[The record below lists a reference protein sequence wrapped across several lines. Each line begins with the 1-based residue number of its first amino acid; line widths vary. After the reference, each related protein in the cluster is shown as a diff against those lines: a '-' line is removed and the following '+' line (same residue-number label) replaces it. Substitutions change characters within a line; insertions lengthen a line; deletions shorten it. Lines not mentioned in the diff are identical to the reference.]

1 MPLIGDLDIA
11 AIEASKNVTAVD
23 VFVYDTSKDSDGG
36 AWRKRTQHTSWY
48 NETLNTS
55 ARGSRREFPAVAVIV
70 AEQYKVTIYDGDDPD
85 LPMWM
90 MFNCGT
96 PNWNTSAVFLSTQQ
110 AYTAAALNGK
120 LVVGGSNG
128 VPIVDFISE
137 KQVNRGRPDLYTGQT
152 ISHKNSGT
160 IALRNNPI
168 GQNPTGQAG
177 VTKNYAVNHV
187 AMTVLP
193 NAPIDPDTGLPVPT
207 IAVATDGG
215 VSVIKHDE
223 TVVDL
228 YRTSDDDVHYVELDN
243 NKVYMA
249 MERGA
254 IYIADIPTSDQSGNP
269 NAAWTVYAG
278 TQNDTSYL
286 PQIRLT
292 GGGSGLVK
300 TEDGFAV
307 GDNHSLNEGFNLV
320 AEDATSTKSLVSHIR
335 SDSNTGWMNGD
346 IKLATLSDTDDTDV
360 TGTELVTNG
369 TFDTDASGWA
379 PAYTSLSVSGGQLTI
394 TGTADSPRNQ
404 NAFQSVSVEPYTKYM
419 LSVDIV
425 SSNSGGQVGFNLGNA
440 TFSNGNSYAYY
451 GSPFPRTI
459 KEQITTGSGTTLS
472 LGLHAGISVGCV
484 SVFDNASVV
493 IVEEDRSVN
502 NNGLQVFGTVTK
514 NPVATGADLVAYSG
528 FSSSNYLEQPYNSDL
543 DFGTGDFCIM
553 GWVNASTAIKYIFSK
568 YDLSSRNGYAAFVTS
583 GGKLNFWSY
592 DSGTTETNFDSNS
605 TISDGTWK
613 FFCCI
618 RTSTELSTWING
630 NKDAYTSISSA
641 HDSSCPNIPMTIG
654 NYSGTKSYGLSGSL
668 ALFRASATAPSAEQ
682 IKKIY
687 EDEKH
692 LFQENAQAT
701 LYGTSDAVTALAYD
715 DDTNLLHVGT
725 SAGRS
730 MFKGLRRVDNTTDAV
745 GTAIS
750 AVNGMVVEE

>member
-11 AIEASKNVTAVD
+11 AIEATKSVTATD

-36 AWRKRTQHTSWY
+36 VWRKRTQHTSWY

-70 AEQYKVTIYDGDDPD
+70 AEQYKVTIYDGDDPS

-110 AYTAAALNGK
+110 AYTVAALNGK

-177 VTKNYAVNHV
+177 VTKNFAVNHV

-249 MERGA
+249 MERGG

-286 PQIRLT
+286 PQLRLT

-360 TGTELVTNG
+360 TATNLISNS
-369 TFDTDASGWA
+369 TFADSSGWSLDA
-379 PAYTSLSVSGGQLTI
+379 DGNWTISGGTLNSAGTGTPSFAWPSYSFDYGKQYIIQFDISSYTSGTLELSSSTGGTTHSVTQA
-394 TGTADSPRNQ
+394 TGTYSFSFTVTGNQ
-404 NAFQSVSVEPYTKYM
+404 IMYFRSNAFVG
-419 LSVDIV
+419 SVDNV
-425 SSNSGGQVGFNLGNA
+425 
-440 TFSNGNSYAYY
+440 YY
-451 GSPFPRTI
+451 Y
-459 KEQITTGSGTTLS
+459 E
-472 LGLHAGISVGCV
+472 A
-484 SVFDNASVV
+484 
-493 IVEEDRSVN
+493 EEDRSVN
-502 NNGLQVFGTVTK
+502 GNGLRVFGTVTK
-514 NPVATGADLVAYSG
+514 NPVTTGADLVAYSG
-528 FSSSNYLEQPYNSDL
+528 FSSSNYMVCPVSDNFGSSATMTFMGWQKISDNSDYQY
-543 DFGTGDFCIM
+543 FISA
-553 GWVNASTAIKYIFSK
+553 N
-568 YDLSSRNGYAAFVTS
+568 DLSSGRVIGMSMNKSGVTNEGAPYFYDNVNSSLPCSTRIDDGSWHFVVGVLDGTSKKLYVDGRLAASATVTS
-583 GGKLNFWSY
+583 INL
-592 DSGTTETNFDSNS
+592 SNV
-605 TISDGTWK
+605 TK
-613 FFCCI
+613 
-618 RTSTELSTWING
+618 
-630 NKDAYTSISSA
+630 Y
-641 HDSSCPNIPMTIG
+641 NIG
-654 NYSGTKSYGLSGSL
+654 FYSGTDGTQVSYIHLGDI
-668 ALFRASATAPSAEQ
+668 ALVRASATAPTAEQ
-682 IKKIY
+682 IEKIY
-687 EDEKH
+687 NDEKH
-692 LFQENAQAT
+692 LFQENAKAT

-730 MFKGLRRVDNTTDAV
+730 IFQGLRRVDNTTDAV